1 VVGHTSGFKAKEKR
15 ELPAKLAPYET
26 GERGTGDASRW
37 TAGRELEW
45 ISVRPELVVEVSF
58 DHVSAGRIRH
68 GAKVLRWREDKDPRE
83 CALDQLDS

>member
-1 VVGHTSGFKAKEKR
+1 MVGHTSGFR
-15 ELPAKLAPYET
+15 PRRSGSCRRSWPPTRPASGARATP
-26 GERGTGDASRW
+26 SRW

-45 ISVRPELVVEVSF
+45 ISLRPELVVEVTF

-83 CALDQLDS
+83 CTVEQLDS